1 MSSTA
6 PTYTASVSQDLLRYM
21 TKYGAG
27 NEGCIETMTASFQPS
42 GQTVTGQNIS
52 SAQSANTGFYF
63 QNVNVSQGVGANI
76 VFFSAT
82 IPEGTSTITLS
93 FTTTQGNTYQLAT
106 INTLPPNA
114 NYALII
120 IIQLI
125 VTVQPIQYVNA
136 QALAQTFVAFA
147 SNKCQVQPQ
156 PQVNYNGSGFTV
168 LYQYVFSTC
177 TSIGAL
183 LLALNENSTTN
194 VIQVTV
200 TMGGN
205 TVVNISINT
214 PGSEY
219 AYFLFTVS
227 LIFSGG

>member
-1 MSSTA
+1 MSSPT

-21 TKYGAG
+21 TKYSVG
-27 NEGCIETMTASFQPS
+27 NEGCIQTITASFQPS

-52 SAQSANTGFYF
+52 SVQSANAGFYF
-63 QNVNVSQGVGANI
+63 QTQGVGVNI

-106 INTLPPNA
+106 INTLPPNPS
-114 NYALII
+114 YALII

-136 QALAQTFVAFA
+136 QALAQTFIAFA

-156 PQVNYNGSGFTV
+156 PQISYNGSGFTV
-168 LYQYVFSTC
+168 LYQYVFSTS

-194 VIQVTV
+194 VIQITV

-205 TVVNISINT
+205 TVVNVTINT

-227 LIFSGG
+227 LLFQSE